1 MEEALL
7 KRIEELESKVDAM
20 EKKRVNLKVEHI
32 VVMSVTITLLFIA
45 AVMALSDIQ
54 DIKNTLAKNNIK
66 MEQVK

>member
-20 EKKRVNLKVEHI
+20 DKKRVNLKVEHI

-45 AVMALSDIQ
+45 AVIALSDIQ

-66 MEQVK
+66 IEQVK